1 MGCPRRLVGLAVLF
15 AARRSAGEPSL
26 RAGGARS
33 DDAYAYGSFDD
44 APAPARPDAA
54 ADVVSAAPARNAST
68 MSWLEIARALFV
80 EEGSTCL
87 LTGGGV
93 VPYFNSC
100 VGCSLTAAHQCV
112 SDMRANASFNVPV
125 GCNMDAVGSLAGH
138 RPNIKK
144 IENRRCCPR
153 LVNVDNEFTWA
164 YRDALRCLTNIYCE
178 TSDVYSDLLAEC
190 KKVCPTDNESIW
202 EGSCTPSERSGA
214 RGRRPGRVALLLVLG
229 VLWLR

>member
-1 MGCPRRLVGLAVLF
+1 MEVGFSGLSHHAPQSVGQHDVKTNLERQFYVAMGCPRRLVGLAVLF

-100 VGCSLTAAHQCV
+100 VGCSLTAGQQKGDSTSLQRECCARARV
-112 SDMRANASFNVPV
+112 SETAP
-125 GCNMDAVGSLAGH
+125 
-138 RPNIKK
+138 
-144 IENRRCCPR
+144 
-153 LVNVDNEFTWA
+153 T
-164 YRDALRCLTNIYCE
+164 LRE
-178 TSDVYSDLLAEC
+178 R
-190 KKVCPTDNESIW
+190 
-202 EGSCTPSERSGA
+202 SER
-214 RGRRPGRVALLLVLG
+214 
-229 VLWLR
+229 

>member
-100 VGCSLTAAHQCV
+100 VGCSLAAAQQK
-112 SDMRANASFNVPV
+112 SDSTSLQRFESAPRDDRSSKNQPKRAEN
-125 GCNMDAVGSLAGH
+125 DRDRSL
-138 RPNIKK
+138 
-144 IENRRCCPR
+144 
-153 LVNVDNEFTWA
+153 
-164 YRDALRCLTNIYCE
+164 
-178 TSDVYSDLLAEC
+178 
-190 KKVCPTDNESIW
+190 
-202 EGSCTPSERSGA
+202 
-214 RGRRPGRVALLLVLG
+214 
-229 VLWLR
+229 

>member
-1 MGCPRRLVGLAVLF
+1 MGCPAGSWASRSSSPRGGPRASRRCGPGRPE
-15 AARRSAGEPSL
+15 RRR
-26 RAGGARS
+26 RA
-33 DDAYAYGSFDD
+33 GSFDD
-44 APAPARPDAA
+44 APAPERPDAA
-54 ADVVSAAPARNAST
+54 ADVVGGPARNAST

-80 EEGSTCL
+80 EEGSTC

-112 SDMRANASFNVPV
+112 SDMRANVSFNVPV
-125 GCNMDAVGSLAGH
+125 GCNMDSVGSLAGY

-153 LVNVDNEFTWA
+153 LVNIDNEFTWA
-164 YRDALRCLTNIYCE
+164 YRDALRCLTNIWHV
-178 TSDVYSDLLAEC
+178 DVRSDLLAEC

-202 EGSCTPSERSGA
+202 EGAPSERSGA
-214 RGRRPGRVALLLVLG
+214 RGRRPGPGALLLVLG